1 MNFQLKIF
9 KLTRMIL
16 LFLVALNFLHS
27 PPKGAVL
34 VIIDGGGES
43 AWLDSNGLQ
52 IGKTPTLDY
61 LKQNYPYASLIAA
74 QQPVGLIRG
83 EPGSSAVGH
92 QTIGLGR
99 TTPSYYQILEKSL
112 RPNDPNS
119 LKKNKLLRNAM
130 KEMVSRNKNN
140 KLHFAGQC
148 TDSGVFAHSKFLK
161 PMFEVAQEEGISKVY
176 VHCFLMSMSRPA
188 STYLHDVDKEKP
200 ENGPEVIIGSVH
212 SSDTSLD
219 KNRDWSKTA
228 ISFNAMLD
236 PKYANISKRKDAE
249 KFLDELSKKEPSPKF
264 KPLLLDEES
273 IIKKDDVLVLF
284 NFREDKTYQIA
295 SAFMKG
301 IPDNEISPP
310 KNLHIVPMILYDKS
324 LIDTPT
330 ILPAI
335 EYKNSLASW
344 ISQKGFKQLRVAE
357 KYKRPHVTIFF
368 SGGIMQPIFKGEE
381 RNVDFESVPDSI
393 AYLYP
398 EMNATLVTKTVLK
411 AIDSGK
417 YKLIVVNFANID
429 ATGHCGNETAVKM
442 AVEFVDSKISEIFKK
457 CEMKN
462 YAIFITGD
470 HGNGEENTLLN
481 GNPQVDH
488 TINNVPFIT
497 NAGGYHIK
505 QMTYGQSPFIG
516 NVAASILDILN
527 IDVPPEM
534 EPSIL
539 AKNSIDIS
547 STEISPSITFFI
559 FICGNIT
566 MLLVC
571 FLIRKTRLYS
581 SFWKKAELHGDQI
594 FKRGSN
600 DFL

>member
-1 MNFQLKIF
+1 MFHNFF
-9 KLTRMIL
+9 TMIL
-16 LFLVALNFLHS
+16 LFLVSLNFLHT

-52 IGKTPTLDY
+52 KGRTPTLDF
-61 LKQNYPYASLIAA
+61 LKQHYPYTSLIAA

-112 RPNDPNS
+112 RRDDQNS
-119 LKKNKLLRNAM
+119 LKKNSLLRKSI
-130 KEMVSRNKNN
+130 KEIVEKNKTSN
-140 KLHFAGQC
+140 LHFAGQC
-148 TDSGVFAHSKFLK
+148 TDSGVFAHTKFLK
-161 PMFEVAQEEGISKVY
+161 PMFEVAHEEGISKVY

-188 STYLHDVDKEKP
+188 STYLHDVYKEKP
-200 ENGPEVIIGSVH
+200 TEDFDVVIGSVH
-212 SSDTSLD
+212 SSETSLD

-228 ISFNAMLD
+228 VSFNAMID
-236 PKYANISKRKDAE
+236 SRYANISKKEDAE
-249 KFLDELSKKEPSPKF
+249 QYLDDLSKTSPSPIF
-264 KPLLLDEES
+264 KPLLLDENAIVKEG
-273 IIKKDDVLVLF
+273 DVLVLF

-295 SAFMKG
+295 KAFMKG
-301 IPDNEISPP
+301 IDDMSPP
-310 KNLHIVPMILYDKS
+310 KNLNVIPMILYDKS
-324 LIDTPT
+324 LIDVPT
-330 ILPAI
+330 LLPAI

-368 SGGIMQPIFKGEE
+368 SGGIMQPIFEGED
-381 RNVDFESVPDSI
+381 RKVDFESISDSI

-398 EMNATLVTKTVLK
+398 EMNATLVANTVLK
-411 AIDSGK
+411 EIASGK

-429 ATGHCGNETAVKM
+429 ATGHCGNETSVKR
-442 AVEFVDSKISEIFKK
+442 AIEFVDSKISQIYKS
-457 CEMKN
+457 CESNN
-462 YAIFITGD
+462 YALFITGD

-481 GNPQVDH
+481 GEPQVDH
-488 TINNVPFIT
+488 TVNNVPFIT

-505 QMTYGQSPFIG
+505 QMTYGQSPYIG
-516 NVAASILDILN
+516 NVAPSILDILN
-527 IDVPPEM
+527 IDIPPEM

-547 STEISPSITFFI
+547 SSDISPSITFFI

-571 FLIRKTRLYS
+571 FLLRKSRIYS
-581 SFWKKAELHGDQI
+581 SFWKKNDYTDNI
-594 FKRGSN
+594 FKRSAN